1 MIQQNRVLKFVI
13 LEILIFNSC
22 SVYRTKTYIVRIGNE
37 VYQN

>member
-22 SVYRTKTYIVRIGNE
+22 SAYRTETYIGKIGNE
-37 VYQN
+37 DYQN